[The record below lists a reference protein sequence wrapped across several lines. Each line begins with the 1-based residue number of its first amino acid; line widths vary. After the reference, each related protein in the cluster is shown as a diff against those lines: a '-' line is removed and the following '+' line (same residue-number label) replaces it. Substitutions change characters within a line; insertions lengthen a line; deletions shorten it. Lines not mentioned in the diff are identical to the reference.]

1 MGVMIMKKTVL
12 LLFLV
17 AGTALAETADN
28 KVMISNELY
37 SVEVKHQGKPVTL
50 MRNQDPDGK
59 IDPLY
64 QRTDQG
70 KIQPMHPFAPH
81 AVETI
86 GELDMLD
93 YLVQVSEGN
102 DKVLVIDSRT
112 PQWVE
117 RGTIPG
123 SINIPFTKFRD
134 SQTALAIMEERFGVF
149 VTDVMDFSNAKTLV
163 MFCNGNWCGQSPAAI
178 RKLLNLGYPA
188 AKIKYYRGGMQ
199 SWHSLG
205 LTVVK

>member
-1 MGVMIMKKTVL
+1 MKKTVVL
-12 LLFLV
+12 LLFFV
-17 AGTALAETADN
+17 TGTVSAETADD
-28 KVMISNELY
+28 KVMISKELY
-37 SVEVKHQGKPVTL
+37 SIEVKHQGKAVL
-50 MRNQDPDGK
+50 LIRNQEPDSK

-70 KIQPMHPFAPH
+70 KIQPMHPFSPH

-86 GELDMLD
+86 GELDVID

-102 DKVLVIDSRT
+102 DNVLVIDSRT
-112 PQWVE
+112 PEWVE

-123 SINIPFTKFRD
+123 SINIPFTNFRD
-134 SQTALAIMEERFGVF
+134 GQAAISIMEEHFGVL

-163 MFCNGNWCGQSPAAI
+163 MFCNGNWCGQSPTAI

-205 LTVVK
+205 LTVVKP

>member
-1 MGVMIMKKTVL
+1 MKKVII
-12 LLFLV
+12 
-17 AGTALAETADN
+17 TALCLFSAVAAAEEKAD
-28 KVMISNELY
+28 KVMISSDLC
-37 SVEVKHQGKPVTL
+37 SVEVMHNGKPVTL
-50 MRNQDPDGK
+50 MRNQDPDGT

-86 GELDMLD
+86 GELDMID
-93 YLVQVSEGN
+93 YLVRVSKG
-102 DKVLVIDSRT
+102 DDSILVIDSRT
-112 PQWVE
+112 PTWVA

-134 SQTALAIMEERFGVF
+134 NQTAQSIMEEQFGVDVSF
-149 VTDVMDFSNAKTLV
+149 VMDFSNAKTLV

-178 RKLLNLGYPA
+178 RQLLNLGYPA
-188 AKIKYYRGGMQ
+188 AKIKYFRGGMQ

-205 LTVVK
+205 LTVVKP